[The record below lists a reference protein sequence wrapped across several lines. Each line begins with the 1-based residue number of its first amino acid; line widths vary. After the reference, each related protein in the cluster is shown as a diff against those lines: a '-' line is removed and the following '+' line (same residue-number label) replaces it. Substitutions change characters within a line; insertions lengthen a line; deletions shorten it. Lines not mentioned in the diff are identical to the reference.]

1 MSEKIRG
8 NNPFSALKHHNF
20 RLFWSGRAVSL
31 IGSWV
36 QRASQSWLVLQMTDS
51 PLKLGLVN
59 AARFMPVIFLSLY
72 AGVLCD
78 RIPKKRVILVT
89 QSGLMLQ
96 ALILSILVFTGKA
109 QYWHILLLSIM
120 DGICTAFDNPARQS
134 MISDTVPREDVLNAI
149 SLNSAIVNGARIIGP
164 AIGGFAMD
172 VFGPA
177 LAFFI
182 NAISFLFVIVALLMM
197 KLPEKLSQVK
207 KKGTFSE
214 IKEGLQYSL
223 KTPTIRT
230 VLGMVSFTSMFAL
243 NLSVLVPVFAAQV
256 LDMSATGYG
265 LLMSFMGAGAVL
277 GAFGIASLS
286 HRGPQTLL
294 IYTGAAAVCILE
306 MTMILPHTFM
316 TAAVVMFGIGLM
328 QITYS
333 ATCNSTLQLTA
344 PDHLRGRVMS
354 LYSMLNGGVT
364 PFGNTIAG
372 AVTEFAGAGVGFFF
386 CGFMGLCSTA
396 FLFSQHKRH
405 SREADQRAGFNTP
418 M

>member
-1 MSEKIRG
+1 MTSVSDAIQRKS
-8 NNPFSALKHHNF
+8 PFSALKNPNF
-20 RLFWSGRAVSL
+20 RLFWTGRAVSL

-59 AARFMPVIFLSLY
+59 AARFLPVIFLSLF

-78 RIPKKRVILVT
+78 RVSKKKVILFT
-89 QSGLMLQ
+89 QTGLMLQ
-96 ALILSILVFTGKA
+96 ALILSILVFTNTV

-172 VFGPA
+172 VFGAA

-197 KLPEKLSQVK
+197 KLPTKLSSVK
-207 KKGTFSE
+207 KKGTMSE
-214 IKEGLQYSL
+214 IKEGLQYAL

-277 GAFGIASLS
+277 GAISLASLS
-286 HRGPQTLL
+286 HRGPQTML
-294 IYTGAAAVCILE
+294 IYIGAGAVCILE
-306 MTMILPHTFM
+306 MTMILPHTFAS
-316 TAAVVMFGIGLM
+316 AAMVMFFIGLM

-372 AVTEFAGAGVGFFF
+372 AVTEFGGAGVGFFF

-396 FLFSQHKRH
+396 FLFSQHRRH
-405 SREADQRAGFNTP
+405 SRVEDQKLGF
-418 M
+418 

>member
-1 MSEKIRG
+1 MTSVSGAIQRKS
-8 NNPFSALKHHNF
+8 PFSALKHPNF
-20 RLFWSGRAVSL
+20 RLFWTGRAVSL

-59 AARFMPVIFLSLY
+59 AARFLPVIFLSLF

-78 RIPKKRVILVT
+78 RVSKKKVILFT
-89 QSGLMLQ
+89 QTGLMLQ
-96 ALILSILVFTGKA
+96 ALILSILVFTNTV

-172 VFGPA
+172 VFGAA

-197 KLPEKLSQVK
+197 KLPTKLSSVK
-207 KKGTFSE
+207 KKGTMSE
-214 IKEGLQYSL
+214 IKEGLQYAL

-277 GAFGIASLS
+277 GAISLASLS
-286 HRGPQTLL
+286 HRGPQTML
-294 IYTGAAAVCILE
+294 I
-306 MTMILPHTFM
+306 
-316 TAAVVMFGIGLM
+316 
-328 QITYS
+328 
-333 ATCNSTLQLTA
+333 
-344 PDHLRGRVMS
+344 
-354 LYSMLNGGVT
+354 
-364 PFGNTIAG
+364 
-372 AVTEFAGAGVGFFF
+372 
-386 CGFMGLCSTA
+386 
-396 FLFSQHKRH
+396 
-405 SREADQRAGFNTP
+405 
-418 M
+418 

>member
-78 RIPKKRVILVT
+78 RIPKKKVILVT
-89 QSGLMLQ
+89 QTGLMLQ

-405 SREADQRAGFNTP
+405 SREADQRAGFNIP